1 MKKVTRANAYHS
13 QGKEDKAQEEEEEEE
28 EEEGEEEEEEEEQD
42 EEEITHNMRL
52 GRCRQTDRF

>member
-28 EEEGEEEEEEEEQD
+28 EEE
-42 EEEITHNMRL
+42 EITHNMRL

>member
-13 QGKEDKAQEEEEEEE
+13 QGKEDKAQ
-28 EEEGEEEEEEEEQD
+28 EEEEEEEQD

>member
-13 QGKEDKAQEEEEEEE
+13 QGKEDKAQEEEEEE
-28 EEEGEEEEEEEEQD
+28 GEEEEEEEQD